1 VYYVAVINL
10 LRLLAL
16 ASLGGCLLAA
26 QTSASS
32 EIAAPAPVMLWP
44 NGAPGALG
52 AAPRDRPRLYPFLPA
67 TPSTQAAVLVI
78 PGGGYSIVALDLEG
92 FQFARWLN
100 AQGIP
105 AFVLD
110 YRVAPY
116 RYPAEIQDGLQ
127 AVRLIRSHA
136 AEYKIDPDRLGVWGS
151 SAGGHLAS
159 TLGTH
164 CVDGAPPLPRLSTGG
179 CRLSFMILTYPVVTM
194 ELPLTHRGSR
204 DNLLGPDPGS
214 ALVAALSNE
223 SAVTAHTPATFIMA
237 TSGDPVVPIENS
249 VKLYRA
255 MVEAHVPAELHL
267 YDFAR
272 HGTGLAGTTFPYL
285 ASWTGLLRHW
295 LTHIGVLPAA
305 APPPPAAAA
314 NDPAFP
320 AGFSGPG
327 LPTAAPGGR

>member
-1 VYYVAVINL
+1 MNL
-10 LRLLAL
+10 LRLFLL
-16 ASLGGCLLAA
+16 ASLGCCLLAA
-26 QTSASS
+26 QTP
-32 EIAAPAPVMLWP
+32 AAPPASAPEPVMLWP

-52 AAPRDRPRLYPFLPA
+52 SAPQDQPRLYPFLPA
-67 TPSTQAAVLVI
+67 APSTQAAVLVI

-116 RYPAEIQDGLQ
+116 KYPAEIQDGLQ
-127 AVRLIRSHA
+127 AVSLIRSHA
-136 AEYKIDPDRLGVWGS
+136 ADYKIDPDRLGVWGS

-164 CVDGAPPLPRLSTGG
+164 CVEGAPALPQLSTEG

-204 DNLLGPDPGS
+204 NNLLGPDPDP

-223 SAVTAHTPATFIMA
+223 TAVTAHTPATFIMA

-249 VKLYRA
+249 VHLYQA
-255 MVEAHVPAELHL
+255 LVQAHVPAELHL

-285 ASWTGLLRHW
+285 ASWTGLLRNW
-295 LTHIGVLPAA
+295 LVHVNVLPAT
-305 APPPPAAAA
+305 APPPPAAAPNA
-314 NDPAFP
+314 PAFP
-320 AGFSGPG
+320 AGLSGPG
-327 LPTAAPGGR
+327 LPHPAAHE